1 MPHVALL
8 ALAFQATALAGYD
21 ASSFKKEDRLGKNY
35 WNAASALDSKL
46 ETCWQVD
53 AEQANA
59 GQWIQLD
66 VPASE
71 IDKLGMVIG
80 WQKDQESFFDYSRV
94 KAAKV
99 ELFDSGT
106 GTPTLVST
114 TTVTFEDKMGWQ
126 VVELPDTK
134 VGGEVHGGRVK
145 ITITETYPGKD
156 FPSLAISEVRVH
168 LKEFPATSAAIS
180 RPFDTEAG
188 TNTGDLAVDGNPKTF
203 WAATG
208 TTGTFAMKAPG
219 YGLASIGIQ
228 SGPKSHARPKT
239 LEVIANGTT
248 ITQALDDKP
257 GVLQTVLLPC
267 LVGYTGGAWGE
278 VEVKIIDAYPGDVP
292 TNGVAISELKINAGS
307 IEEF

>member
-1 MPHVALL
+1 MPQVALL
-8 ALAFQATALAGYD
+8 ALAFQTALAGYD

-53 AEQANA
+53 AEEANN
-59 GQWIQLD
+59 GQWLQLD
-66 VPASE
+66 VPAGE

-94 KAAKV
+94 KTAKV

-106 GTPTLVST
+106 GTPVLVST

-134 VGGEVHGGRVK
+134 VGGEVLGGKVK
-145 ITITETYPGKD
+145 ITITDTYPGKD

-168 LKEFPATSAAIS
+168 LKEFPATSATFS
-180 RPFDTEAG
+180 KPFDSEAG
-188 TNTGDLAVDGNPKTF
+188 SNAGPNAIDDNPKTF

-208 TTGTFAMKAPG
+208 TSATFAMKAPG

-228 SGPKSHARPKT
+228 PGPKTHARPKT
-239 LEVIANGTT
+239 LEITANGTT
-248 ITQALDDKP
+248 ITQALEDKP
-257 GVLQTVLLPC
+257 GLMQWVLLPC
-267 LVGYTGGAWGE
+267 LVGYTGGSWGE
-278 VEVKIIDAYPGDVP
+278 VAVKILDAYPGEVP
-292 TNGVAISELKINAGS
+292 TNGIAIAEVKLNAGS